1 MQRQTS
7 RSIQCSSRIYRN
19 GLLGNLTYKFD
30 GITTR
35 RVTITIDTWK
45 YNLNNFDL
53 PSEATVYF
61 CLVSPTD
68 STLDAAAAAVFKS
81 EEIAFPSN
89 KSNFTVVMDKVV
101 GKEIKE
107 NCFYDLVIVVP
118 NSGNKTIP
126 CNAQYLVNVSTKMGY
141 KYRPDL
147 VDSFSY
153 GH

>member
-1 MQRQTS
+1 MQRQTQ
-7 RSIQCSSRIYRN
+7 RGIQCSSRIYRN

-30 GITTR
+30 NDTTR

-61 CLVSPTD
+61 CLVPAKKL
-68 STLDAAAAAVFKS
+68 TLDAAVFKS

-101 GKEIKE
+101 GKEIQQDYSY
-107 NCFYDLVIVVP
+107 NLVIVVP
-118 NSGNKTIP
+118 NSDNKTIP

-153 GH
+153 GY